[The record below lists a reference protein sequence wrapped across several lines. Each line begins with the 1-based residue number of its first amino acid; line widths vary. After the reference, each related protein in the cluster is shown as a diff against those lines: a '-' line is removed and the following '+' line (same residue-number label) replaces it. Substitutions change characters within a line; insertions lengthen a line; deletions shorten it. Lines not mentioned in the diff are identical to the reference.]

1 MANNSPESSGI
12 VRNVLIGVIGTITAA
27 AIVYV
32 ANLHMKQFASEA
44 ITEFKAAKK
53 VQEQATNSLLDTQK
67 KAIRISKEIEDAKK
81 GFNEDRS
88 KAQNEL
94 SEVREALTNLFGPN
108 AIESQGK
115 ESVVAYDLFAM
126 QESISDLVGRV
137 SKLEQ
142 QFDTDSHELRSEDV
156 TAIERFVQIEQSA
169 IEVPSKGEKSWYKLT
184 YRVSVNPEEAKV
196 AERPVMDS
204 IERVEYKFSERW
216 FSNPRMISEDRTRSF
231 EVDINVW
238 GRTNVRVE
246 IYLKGVEKP
255 IEKENMMSLRQ
266 KVTF

>member
-1 MANNSPESSGI
+1 MANNSPEGSGI

-32 ANLHMKQFASEA
+32 ANLHMKQFVSEA
-44 ITEFKAAKK
+44 TTEFKAAKK
-53 VQEQATNSLLDTQK
+53 VQEQATNSLLETQS
-67 KAIRISKEIEDAKK
+67 KAQRISKEVEDAKK
-81 GFNEDRS
+81 SFNEDLNRA
-88 KAQNEL
+88 KNNL

-115 ESVVAYDLFAM
+115 ESVVAYDLSAM

-142 QFDTDSHELRSEDV
+142 QFKNIGPSVAAGYKLTPGDV
-156 TAIERFVQIEQSA
+156 ATISRVVWIEQSA

-184 YRVSVNPEEAKV
+184 YRVSVNPAAATV
-196 AERPVMDS
+196 AEKPVMDW

-216 FSNPRMISEDRTRSF
+216 FYNPRMTSEDRTKSF
-231 EVDINVW
+231 EVDITS
-238 GRTNVRVE
+238 GGE
-246 IYLKGVEKP
+246 QMY
-255 IEKENMMSLRQ
+255 
-266 KVTF
+266 